1 MRLAIYAT
9 AITLALVAQTTAFHF
24 TRGAAPWPD
33 LVLLLLVYGALR
45 MGKMGGVELGLAVG
59 FAEDMLSYG
68 VLGANT
74 CAKSIIGFGMGKL
87 REDLIS
93 DSATSRALFTA
104 AATAVDAL
112 IYGTL
117 SRTFT
122 GQAAFSSIGTVILSC
137 AAVNVLFALPVMGI
151 MEWAEDR
158 IMSLADTRS
167 RGKYNSAPPLD

>member
-1 MRLAIYAT
+1 LVIYAL
-9 AITLALVAQTTAFHF
+9 AFTLALVAQTTAFHF

-33 LVLLLLVYGALR
+33 LALLLLVYGALR
-45 MGKMGGVELGLAVG
+45 MGKMGGVKLGLAAG

-74 CAKSIIGFGMGKL
+74 CAKSLIGFGMGKL

-93 DSATSRALFTA
+93 DSATSRALFTT

-112 IYGTL
+112 IYGAL

-122 GQAAFSSIGTVILSC
+122 DQAAFSSIGTVILSS
-137 AAVNVLFALPVMGI
+137 AAVNVLFALPVMGV

-158 IMSLADTRS
+158 IMRFGDASS
-167 RGKYNSAPPLD
+167 RGKYNSPSLD